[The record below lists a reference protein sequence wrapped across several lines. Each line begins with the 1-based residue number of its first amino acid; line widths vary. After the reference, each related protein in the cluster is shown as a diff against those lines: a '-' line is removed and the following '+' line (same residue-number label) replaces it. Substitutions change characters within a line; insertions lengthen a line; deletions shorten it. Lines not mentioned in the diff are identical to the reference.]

1 MKLVKGISL
10 FIVFV
15 GIFICGCYLGSAYK
29 QFFYPGDTQKY
40 LGVSQMKKQVITA
53 DTEYVVVSVGESGN
67 EEEIIPVPEQYIG
80 MDLNAYTQTIENLN
94 QSPALNELK
103 KGFQNSVV
111 QNFSRD
117 RVVLYKYYDKPI
129 EQEDELFYYLAVQ
142 NGKVVVLQSDEQT
155 IYMATDI
162 SAETLP
168 DDILFD
174 LLQKRIVNTQGM
186 YDFLES
192 YSS

>member
-29 QFFYPGDTQKY
+29 HFFYPGDTQKY

-53 DTEYVVVSVGESGN
+53 DTEYVVVSVSTEGN
-67 EEEIIPVPEQYIG
+67 EEEILPVPEQYIG
-80 MDLNAYTQTIENLN
+80 MDLSTYTQTIEKLN
-94 QSPALNELK
+94 ESPALSELK

-117 RVVLYKYYDKPI
+117 RVVLYKYYDKPMN
-129 EQEDELFYYLAVQ
+129 QEEELFYFLAVQ
-142 NGKVVVLQSDEQT
+142 NGKVVVLHSDEQT
-155 IYMATDI
+155 IYMTTDI
-162 SAETLP
+162 LAETLP
-168 DDILFD
+168 EDILFD
-174 LLQKRIVNTQGM
+174 LLQKRVVNTQGM

>member
-40 LGVSQMKKQVITA
+40 LNVSHMKKQVITA
-53 DTEYVVVSVGESGN
+53 DTEYVVVSVNADGN
-67 EEEIIPVPEQYIG
+67 REEILPVPEQYIG
-80 MDLNAYTQTIENLN
+80 MDLNTYTQTIEKLN
-94 QSPALNELK
+94 ESPALSELK
-103 KGFQNSVV
+103 RGFQNSVV

-117 RVVLYKYYDKPI
+117 RVVLYKYYEKPTS
-129 EQEDELFYYLAVQ
+129 QEDIFYYLAVQ
-142 NGKVVVLQSDEQT
+142 NGKVVVLHSDEQT
-155 IYMATDI
+155 LYMSTDI

-168 DDILFD
+168 EDILFD
-174 LLQKRIVNTQGM
+174 LIQKRVVNTQAM